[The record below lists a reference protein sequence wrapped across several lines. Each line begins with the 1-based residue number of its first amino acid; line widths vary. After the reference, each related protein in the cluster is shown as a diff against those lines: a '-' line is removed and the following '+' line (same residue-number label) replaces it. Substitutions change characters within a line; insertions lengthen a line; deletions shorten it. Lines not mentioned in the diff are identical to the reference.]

1 MTWLRE
7 VDQWFLAH
15 ILPHEPAYLALAQRL
30 VGDADAAHDLVQ
42 ESYAKM
48 LAADNWRSIANPR
61 AYVRRIVR
69 NLGIEQI
76 RRARIVT
83 IQQIAN
89 INALDHPDQAPDS
102 FSVVAGRDE
111 LKQVT
116 AALDRLP
123 PLCRQAL
130 VMRKFED
137 LSPREIA
144 ARLGLSLSTVEKR
157 IARGLLLLMR
167 TQTSS
172 DVPALDDDEMPSVAV
187 SGGQGRI

>member
-15 ILPHEPAYLALAQRL
+15 VLPHEPSYLALAQRL
-30 VGDADAAHDLVQ
+30 TRDMDTAHDLVQ
-42 ESYAKM
+42 EGYVKM

-61 AYVRRIVR
+61 AYVRRIIH

-83 IQQIAN
+83 LQQIAN
-89 INALDHPDQAPDS
+89 LNTLDHLDQAPDS
-102 FSVVAGRDE
+102 FSVAAGRDE
-111 LKQVT
+111 LKHVT

-123 PLCRQAL
+123 PACRQAL
-130 VMRKFED
+130 IMRKFED

-144 ARLGLSLSTVEKR
+144 TRLGLSLSTVEKR
-157 IARGLLLLMR
+157 IARGLVLLMLTR
-167 TQTSS
+167 MTGEVHT
-172 DVPALDDDEMPSVAV
+172 LDITEAPWVAV
-187 SGGQGRI
+187 SGA